1 MKTQVSTRRGLILK
15 IIYYSIALLLICVVQ
30 ISFFFLISI
39 RGVTPDLL
47 IILTIWI
54 TLAEGRFFGLFA
66 GFLIGLFFDF
76 VSMNLVGVNALTKTI
91 VAFVAGLFYKE
102 GEFSNVIRSNKFFVI
117 VFLSTLLHNVLY
129 YLILIDLTS
138 SDFGFNYFKF
148 TFGSTLYTLLASLS
162 FYFLRIR
169 RFW

>member
-15 IIYYSIALLLICVVQ
+15 VIYYSIALLIICVIQ
-30 ISFFFLISI
+30 LSFFFLISI
-39 RGVTPDLL
+39 KGVTPDLL
-47 IILTIWI
+47 ILLTIWI

-76 VSMNLVGVNALTKTI
+76 VSMNLIGVNGLTKTI
-91 VAFVAGLFYKE
+91 VAFVAGFFYKE
-102 GEFSNVIRSNKFFVI
+102 GEFSNIIRTNKFFVI
-117 VFLSTLLHNVLY
+117 VILSTLLHNILY

-138 SDFGFNYFKF
+138 SDLALNYFKF
-148 TFGSTLYTLLASLS
+148 TFGSTLYTFLASAP

>member
-15 IIYYSIALLLICVVQ
+15 IIYYSIALLTICVVQ
-30 ISFFFLISI
+30 LSFFFLISI
-39 RGVTPDLL
+39 SGVTPDLL
-47 IILTIWI
+47 ILLTIWI

-66 GFLIGLFFDF
+66 GFLIGIFFDF
-76 VSMNLVGVNALTKTI
+76 VSMNLVGVNALTKTV

-102 GEFSNVIRSNKFFVI
+102 GEFSNIIRTNKFFVI
-117 VFLSTLLHNVLY
+117 VILSTLLHNILY

-148 TFGSTLYTLLASLS
+148 TFGSTLYTLLASVP

>member
-15 IIYYSIALLLICVVQ
+15 IIYYSIALLTICVVQ
-30 ISFFFLISI
+30 LSFFFLISI
-39 RGVTPDLL
+39 SGVTPDLL
-47 IILTIWI
+47 ILLTIWI
-54 TLAEGRFFGLFA
+54 TLAEGHFFGLFA
-66 GFLIGLFFDF
+66 GFFIGLFFDF

-102 GEFSNVIRSNKFFVI
+102 GEFNNIIRSNKFFVI
-117 VFLSTLLHNVLY
+117 VILSTLLHNMLY

-138 SDFGFNYFKF
+138 SDFGLNYFKF
-148 TFGSTLYTLLASLS
+148 TFGSTLYTLLVSAL